1 MACLVSDLADMQAE
15 LERWRRDQ
23 LRIGFVPTMGGLH
36 AGHCALMRQAK
47 ANCDRLIVSV
57 FVNPTQFAAGEDLEA
72 YPRNTEDDFAQAS
85 AAGAD
90 LVWFCAKEAIYPPT
104 WTTTIVPGGVGLGL
118 ETDHRPHFF
127 TGVATVVARLFALVQ
142 PDLAIFGE
150 KDYQQLLVVQHLNED
165 LQFGVDIRAGR
176 LVRDH
181 DGLALS
187 SRNTYLK
194 DEARR
199 AALAVPSSLQAACE
213 AYGRGERDP
222 EQLRATGRAVLAK
235 AGLSIDYFEV
245 TSSHDLQPARGDL
258 DQTSDAW
265 RFLVAARCNGVRL
278 IDNCAPDDPPWP

>member
-15 LERWRRDQ
+15 LERWRNDQ
-23 LRIGFVPTMGGLH
+23 RRIGFVPTMGGLH

-57 FVNPTQFAAGEDLEA
+57 FVNPAQFAAGEDLEA
-72 YPRNTEDDFAQAS
+72 YPRDVDQDFAKAS
-85 AAGAD
+85 EAGAD
-90 LVWFCAKEAIYPPT
+90 VVWFCSKDAIYPAT

-127 TGVATVVARLFALVQ
+127 TGVATVVARLFALVR
-142 PDLAIFGE
+142 PDLAVFGE
-150 KDYQQLLVVQHLNED
+150 KDYQQLLVVRHLNDD

-176 LVRDH
+176 LVRDS

-187 SRNTYLK
+187 SRNAYLK

-199 AALAVPSSLQAACE
+199 AALAVPRSLQVACDAYAA
-213 AYGRGERDP
+213 GERDAD
-222 EQLRATGRAVLAK
+222 QLRAKGRAVLAD
-235 AGLSIDYFEV
+235 AGLAVDYFEV
-245 TSSHDLQPARGDL
+245 TSSHDLCRASGAL
-258 DQTSDAW
+258 DKPSDAW
-265 RFLVAARCNGVRL
+265 RFLVAARSNGVRL